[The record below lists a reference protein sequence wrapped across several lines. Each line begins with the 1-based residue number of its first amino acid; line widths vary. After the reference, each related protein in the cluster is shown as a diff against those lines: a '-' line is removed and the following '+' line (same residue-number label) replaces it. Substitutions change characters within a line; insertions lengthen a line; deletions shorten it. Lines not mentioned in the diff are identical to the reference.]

1 MRVVW
6 LSWYISGVCA
16 LVAILASAITF
27 HPTVQYLGLVL
38 SAVFGGLALV
48 AAGLAIGLWR
58 LPLSHHVHQSKL
70 LGAGLVVAAVAVTLL
85 LASAIS

>member
-16 LVAILASAITF
+16 IVAIMASAITF
-27 HPTVQYLGLVL
+27 HPSVQYLGLVL
-38 SAVFGGLALV
+38 AAVFGGLALV

-58 LPLSHHVHQSKL
+58 LPLSHHVHQSKPL
-70 LGAGLVVAAVAVTLL
+70 AAGLVVAAVAVTLL
-85 LASAIS
+85 LASALS